1 MYDGDFKDNMITGKG
16 VYTWTDGRVYKG
28 DWFNNKM
35 HGKGFFTWVDGRTYQ
50 GNYVEDRKEGKGE
63 FTWPDGRKYQGDW
76 LNGKQHGNGIYYT
89 AKGEVKK
96 GKLSFF
102 KCAIPGLFFLYFRLS
117 NTVESKQMF
126 IINFA
131 DDWIRTSGIA
141 SDRSTN

>member
-1 MYDGDFKDNMITGKG
+1 MPLAAHLLLPVVASGPAPGLADRAALEGEQD
-16 VYTWTDGRVYKG
+16 RVAE
-28 DWFNNKM
+28 
-35 HGKGFFTWVDGRTYQ
+35 V
-50 GNYVEDRKEGKGE
+50 
-63 FTWPDGRKYQGDW
+63 GRKLPRQFETFSKLEEGE
-76 LNGKQHGNGIYYT
+76 L
-89 AKGEVKK
+89 GEVKK

-117 NTVESKQMF
+117 NTVERKQMF